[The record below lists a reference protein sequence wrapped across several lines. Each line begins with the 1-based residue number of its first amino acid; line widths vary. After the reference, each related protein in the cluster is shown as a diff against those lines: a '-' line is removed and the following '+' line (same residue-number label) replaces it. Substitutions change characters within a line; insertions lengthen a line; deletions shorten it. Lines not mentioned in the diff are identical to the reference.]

1 MNNAQLDMLG
11 MFCTLYI
18 YCNDNIYVYV
28 TVYIYILVYMYNVS
42 LLMDGLSLNI
52 FDDIAV
58 YYMVI
63 SHMVWLISN
72 HVTLRYYFFTKYT
85 KLFDTIGF
93 SI

>member
-1 MNNAQLDMLG
+1 
-11 MFCTLYI
+11 
-18 YCNDNIYVYV
+18 
-28 TVYIYILVYMYNVS
+28 MYNVS

-52 FDDIAV
+52 FDDITV

-93 SI
+93 SIQSSTSRILNISINYKCTMHGTIVSYIV

>member
-1 MNNAQLDMLG
+1 M
-11 MFCTLYI
+11 YI
-18 YCNDNIYVYV
+18 FVC
-28 TVYIYILVYMYNVS
+28 MYNVS